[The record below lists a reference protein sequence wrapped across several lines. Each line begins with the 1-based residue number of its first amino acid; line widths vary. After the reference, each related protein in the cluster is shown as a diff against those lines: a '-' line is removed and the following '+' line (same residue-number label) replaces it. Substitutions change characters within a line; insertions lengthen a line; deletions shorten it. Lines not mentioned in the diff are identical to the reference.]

1 MGVRLGIWG
10 VLDWLDT
17 GFWGFDLI
25 FMVCSVVVQSLGRQN
40 LLSFN
45 R

>member
-1 MGVRLGIWG
+1 MGVRLGICG
-10 VLDWLDT
+10 ALDWLDT

-40 LLSFN
+40 VLSFN

>member
-1 MGVRLGIWG
+1 MGVRLGICG

-17 GFWGFDLI
+17 EFWGFDWI
-25 FMVCSVVVQSLGRQN
+25 FMVCSVVVSFGRQN